1 MTEQN
6 KTPLTAQPGSVPP
19 PERKP
24 AEKPLRRVGSL
35 TLGACLIAAGV
46 FFLLYFFVPGFDVQ
60 LTLKIAPAVALVVRF
75 CVRAGLSGADGGLL
89 LHGDAAHAMGRIERR
104 KSADHEPSER
114 TGH

>member
-19 PERKP
+19 PEQKP

-46 FFLLYFFVPGFDVQ
+46 FFLL
-60 LTLKIAPAVALVVRF
+60 
-75 CVRAGLSGADGGLL
+75 
-89 LHGDAAHAMGRIERR
+89 
-104 KSADHEPSER
+104 
-114 TGH
+114 